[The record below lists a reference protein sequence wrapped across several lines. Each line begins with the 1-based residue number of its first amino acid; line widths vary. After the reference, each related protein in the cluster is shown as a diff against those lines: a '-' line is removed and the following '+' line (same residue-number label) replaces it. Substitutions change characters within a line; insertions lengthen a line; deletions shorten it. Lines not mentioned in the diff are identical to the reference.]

1 MLKTCLK
8 TVKTDLEEK
17 IKIEKEKK
25 KSMDREKMV
34 LFVRCQALRV
44 DDILCQL
51 ACDSGAQG

>member
-1 MLKTCLK
+1 MDLKTDRK
-8 TVKTDLEEK
+8 EG

-25 KSMDREKMV
+25 KAIDGEKMA